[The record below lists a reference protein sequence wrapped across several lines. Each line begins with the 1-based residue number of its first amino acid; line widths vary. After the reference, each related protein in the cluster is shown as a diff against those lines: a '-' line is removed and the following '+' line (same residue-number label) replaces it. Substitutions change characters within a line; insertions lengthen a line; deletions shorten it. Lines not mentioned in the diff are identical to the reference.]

1 MERPKNK
8 IWDVKARRLELVN
21 DTYLGYIVLMVLCV
35 IWFFASKNIK
45 SELILPSFEK
55 TAVEF
60 LTGWT
65 NKRVMTNFWI
75 TLKRVLLGVGYAIVV
90 GTIIGIGMGYSKKV
104 YNALSPIIN
113 SIRQIPIMTW
123 VPLSIIWFGLGEGP
137 TIFLIFM
144 SAVFPLTINVIDGV
158 ANIDQ
163 NLVYASR
170 SMGASL
176 SDIIRDIILPGA
188 FPSFL
193 TGVRLAIGGGWQS
206 VI

>member
-1 MERPKNK
+1 MEKPKNK
-8 IWDVKARRLELVN
+8 IWDVKARRLELVS
-21 DTYLGYIVLMVLCV
+21 DTYLGYIVLIVLCV
-35 IWFFASKNIK
+35 IWYIASKNIK

-55 TAVEF
+55 TAIEF
-60 LTGWT
+60 FNGW
-65 NKRVMTNFWI
+65 RSQRIMLNFWI
-75 TLKRVLLGVGYAIVV
+75 TLKRVLIGVGYAILV
-90 GTIIGIGMGYSKKV
+90 GTVIGIGMGYSKKV

-137 TIFLIFM
+137 TIYLIFM

-176 SDIIRDIILPGA
+176 PDIIRDIIVPGA

>member
-21 DTYLGYIVLMVLCV
+21 DTYLGYIVLMILCA

-75 TLKRVLLGVGYAIVV
+75 TLKRVLLGVGYAIAV

>member
-21 DTYLGYIVLMVLCV
+21 DTYLGYIVLMILCA

>member
-1 MERPKNK
+1 MEKPKNK
-8 IWDVKARRLELVN
+8 IWDVRARRLELVN
-21 DTYLGYIVLMVLCV
+21 DTYLGYIVLLVLCT
-35 IWFFASKNIK
+35 IWYFASKRVN

-55 TAVEF
+55 TLEAF
-60 LTGWT
+60 IKGWT
-65 NKRVMTNFWI
+65 SKRIMSNFGI
-75 TLKRVLLGVGYAIVV
+75 TLKRVLTGVGYSIIV

-104 YNALSPIIN
+104 YNALSPVIN

-158 ANIDQ
+158 ANVEQ
-163 NLVYASR
+163 NLKYAAK

-176 SDIIRDIILPGA
+176 PDIIKDIIIPGA

-193 TGVRLAIGGGWQS
+193 TGGRLAIGGGWQS

>member
-1 MERPKNK
+1 
-8 IWDVKARRLELVN
+8 
-21 DTYLGYIVLMVLCV
+21 
-35 IWFFASKNIK
+35 
-45 SELILPSFEK
+45 
-55 TAVEF
+55 
-60 LTGWT
+60 
-65 NKRVMTNFWI
+65 
-75 TLKRVLLGVGYAIVV
+75 
-90 GTIIGIGMGYSKKV
+90 MGYSKKV

>member
-1 MERPKNK
+1 MEKPKNK

-21 DTYLGYIVLMVLCV
+21 DTYLGYVVIIVLCT
-35 IWFFASKNIK
+35 IWYFASKSIK
-45 SELILPSFEK
+45 SELILPNFEK
-55 TAVEF
+55 TATTF
-60 LTGWT
+60 ITGWV
-65 NKRVMTNFWI
+65 NKRIMTNFAI
-75 TLKRVLLGVGYAIVV
+75 TLKRVLAGVGYAIIV

-137 TIFLIFM
+137 TVFLIFM

-163 NLVYASR
+163 NLVYAAK
-170 SMGASL
+170 SMGAPITYII
-176 SDIIRDIILPGA
+176 SDIIVPGA

>member
-1 MERPKNK
+1 MEKPKNK

-21 DTYLGYIVLMVLCV
+21 DTYLGYIVLMILCA

>member
-163 NLVYASR
+163 NLVL
-170 SMGASL
+170 MKNNHHL
-176 SDIIRDIILPGA
+176 LH
-188 FPSFL
+188 
-193 TGVRLAIGGGWQS
+193 QM
-206 VI
+206 

>member
-21 DTYLGYIVLMVLCV
+21 DTYLGYIVLMILCA

-45 SELILPSFEK
+45 SELILPIFEK

>member
-1 MERPKNK
+1 MENPKNK

-35 IWFFASKNIK
+35 IWFFASRNIK

-55 TAVEF
+55 TATAF
-60 LTGWT
+60 ITGWG
-65 NKRVMTNFWI
+65 NIRIMSNFWV
-75 TLKRVLLGVGYAIVV
+75 TLKRVLLGVGYAIVI

-137 TIFLIFM
+137 TVFLIFM

-163 NLVYASR
+163 NYIHSAR
-170 SMGASL
+170 SMGASV
-176 SDIIRDIILPGA
+176 SDIIKDIIVPGA

>member
-1 MERPKNK
+1 MEKTKNK
-8 IWDVKARRLELVN
+8 IWDVKARRLELVS

-35 IWFFASKNIK
+35 IWYFASKSIK

-55 TAVEF
+55 TAREF
-60 LTGWT
+60 VTGWT
-65 NKRVMTNFWI
+65 NKRVMTNFWVTI
-75 TLKRVLLGVGYAIVV
+75 KRVLTGVGYAIIV

-137 TIFLIFM
+137 TVFLIFM

-163 NLVYASR
+163 NLVHAAK

-176 SDIIRDIILPGA
+176 PNIIKDIIVPGA

>member
-1 MERPKNK
+1 MEKPKNK

-21 DTYLGYIVLMVLCV
+21 DTYLGYVVIVVLCT
-35 IWFFASKNIK
+35 IWYFASKSIK
-45 SELILPSFEK
+45 SELILPNFEK
-55 TAVEF
+55 TATTF
-60 LTGWT
+60 ITGWV
-65 NKRVMTNFWI
+65 NKRIMTNFAI
-75 TLKRVLLGVGYAIVV
+75 TLKRVLAGVGYAIIV

-137 TIFLIFM
+137 TVFLIFM
-144 SAVFPLTINVIDGV
+144 SAVFQLTINVIAGV

-163 NLVYASR
+163 NLVYTAK
-170 SMGASL
+170 SMGAPITYII
-176 SDIIRDIILPGA
+176 SDIIVPGA